1 MSAADTTSAPQA
13 HADRL
18 ERRTLPADVARCSGY
33 EMDDGTMAAGCV
45 HCLRRTD
52 RSFFPQ
58 AAWMAPCIEVPRI
71 ACPMRIAKGYVFTA
85 ERAGEVAA
93 DMAALRKALGA

>member
-1 MSAADTTSAPQA
+1 MNEDTTPE
-13 HADRL
+13 DRDAVAGPL
-18 ERRTLPADVARCSGY
+18 QRNVGRPVEKRTLPADVARCSGY

-71 ACPMRIAKGYVFTA
+71 ACPMRIAP
-85 ERAGEVAA
+85 
-93 DMAALRKALGA
+93 

>member
-1 MSAADTTSAPQA
+1 MSETTQPAPAGQVERGVG
-13 HADRL
+13 RL
-18 ERRTLPADVARCSGY
+18 APKRTLPADVARCSGY

-58 AAWMAPCIEVPRI
+58 AAWMAPCIEVPRVH
-71 ACPMRIAKGYVFTA
+71 CPMRIAP
-85 ERAGEVAA
+85 
-93 DMAALRKALGA
+93 

>member
-1 MSAADTTSAPQA
+1 MTTGRTDDDTGTAGDA
-13 HADRL
+13 GRHRLDRPVGRPV
-18 ERRTLPADVARCSGY
+18 ERRALPADVARCSGY
-33 EMDDGTMAAGCV
+33 EMDDGTIAAGCV

-71 ACPMRIAKGYVFTA
+71 ACPMRIAP
-85 ERAGEVAA
+85 
-93 DMAALRKALGA
+93 